1 MQVTVLVLVTLL
13 TVVLGGVMARAMRWP
28 APLVQMAMG
37 AALYNVGLSTAVLD
51 PQVFFL
57 LFLPPLLF
65 LDGWRIPN
73 DALRRDALVILRL
86 ALGLV
91 VFTVLGMGLLIHW
104 LIPGMPMS
112 VAFALAAV
120 LSPTD
125 PTAVSSIADRSPLA
139 PRLLHVLQGE
149 ALFNDASGLICL
161 RVAVAATLT
170 GVFSLTGA
178 LIDFAWMSVVGLG
191 IGVAVTWALARLTAR
206 ATRHWGEDGGGL
218 ILLTLLLPFGA
229 YLLAET
235 LHGSGILAAA
245 AAGVTMSASNV
256 WRWSA
261 TLRLRLTA
269 VWDLVQTAVNG
280 SIFVLLGSQI
290 PALWDSAPRAAA
302 ASGHAQPA
310 WLLLYVLVIT
320 GGLAALRGAWVWTA
334 MRWQA
339 RAVARLGGVA
349 TEVGPRSVLA
359 VTLAGVRGAVTLA
372 AVMTWPLSL
381 ADGQGFPARELAVLL
396 AAGVIVLSMLLAT
409 LLLPRVLAGLPSPE
423 PGGASALIQQLRQA
437 AARQAIAAIEA
448 MPPVGGDGTQDPT
461 PGRGRSAAEV
471 VIAEYRRRIERSD
484 RHDSVAERHQDDRL
498 ERQARLVG
506 LRAERSAL
514 RRLAAAQGVDDLVL
528 RRLVREIDHQE
539 VRHLP

>member
-1 MQVTVLVLVTLL
+1 MQVTVLVLMTLL
-13 TVVLGGVMARAMRWP
+13 SVVLGGVLARATRWP
-28 APLVQMAMG
+28 APLVQMALG
-37 AALYNVGLSTAVLD
+37 AALYSAGLSTAVLD

-104 LIPGMPMS
+104 LIPGMPMP

-125 PTAVSSIADRSPLA
+125 PTAVSAIAARSPLA
-139 PRLLHVLQGE
+139 PRLLNVLQGE

-178 LIDFAWMSVVGLG
+178 LVDFAWMSVVGLG
-191 IGVAVTWALARLTAR
+191 VGVAATWVLARLTAQV
-206 ATRHWGEDGGGL
+206 TRRWGEDGGGL
-218 ILLTLLLPFGA
+218 ILLTLLAPFGA
-229 YLLAET
+229 YLLAEAV
-235 LHGSGILAAA
+235 HGSGILAAA
-245 AAGVTMSASNV
+245 AAGVTMSASDV

-290 PALWDSAPRAAA
+290 PALWDSAPRTAA
-302 ASGHAQPA
+302 ASGHAHPA
-310 WLLLYVLVIT
+310 WLLLYVVVIT
-320 GGLAALRGAWVWTA
+320 AGLAALRGAWVWAA
-334 MRWQA
+334 MRWHA
-339 RAVARLGGVA
+339 RSVAQQGGLA
-349 TEVGPRSVLA
+349 AEVGPRTVLV

-372 AVMTWPLSL
+372 AVMTWPLTL
-381 ADGQGFPARELAVLL
+381 ADGSAFPARDLAVLL

-409 LLLPRVLAGLPSPE
+409 LVLPRVLDGLQPPAPAGT
-423 PGGASALIQQLRQA
+423 SALIQQLRQA
-437 AARQAIAAIEA
+437 AAWQAIAAIEA
-448 MPPVGGDGTQDPT
+448 MPPASGDGGEG
-461 PGRGRSAAEV
+461 PGPSRGRSAAEV

-484 RHDSVAERHQDDRL
+484 RHVSVAGRQQDDRL

-506 LRAERSAL
+506 LRAERIAL

-539 VRHLP
+539 VRHLA